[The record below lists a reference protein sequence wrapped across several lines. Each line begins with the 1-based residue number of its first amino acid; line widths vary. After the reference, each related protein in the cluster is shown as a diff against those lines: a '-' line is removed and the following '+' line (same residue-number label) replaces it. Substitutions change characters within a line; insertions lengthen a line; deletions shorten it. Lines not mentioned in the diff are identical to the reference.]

1 MTKTKEPSIHQKK
14 AEYRFLDKFL
24 SKVKN
29 LDTPVYQE
37 MIKLKDQLGEETGLG
52 LSLEEK
58 IRRFLIKYD
67 LPLYAVPKIDEL
79 NKYKGGPSLVREIA
93 VNGGIK
99 KIRISYAEWY
109 SINGTSVEIKQFFLK
124 HDIPLWDEEELI
136 A

>member
-1 MTKTKEPSIHQKK
+1 MVKAKEPSIHQKK
-14 AEYRFLDKFL
+14 AEYKFLDKFL

-29 LDTPVYQE
+29 LDNPAYQE
-37 MIKLKDQLGEETGLG
+37 MIKYKNQLGEETGLG

-58 IRRFLIKYD
+58 IRRFLVKYD

-99 KIRISYAEWY
+99 KIRTSYAEWY
-109 SINGTSVEIKQFFLK
+109 STNGTFVEIEQFFLK